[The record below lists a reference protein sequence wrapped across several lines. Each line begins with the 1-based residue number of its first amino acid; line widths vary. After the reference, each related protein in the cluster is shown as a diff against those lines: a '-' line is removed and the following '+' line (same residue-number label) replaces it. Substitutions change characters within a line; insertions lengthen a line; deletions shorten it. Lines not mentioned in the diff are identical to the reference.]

1 MELAIEVY
9 KNRAQRISTSKLNDA
24 MLPEIE
30 RQPPPM
36 EKNRAIRIKYVTQ
49 LPGTVPAFAFFC
61 NYPQYIKESYTRY
74 LENKLR
80 EHFNFTGVP
89 IRVFYRK
96 K

>member
-1 MELAIEVY
+1 MELAIEVF
-9 KNRAQRISTSKLNDA
+9 KNRAQRISTSKLNDV

-36 EKNRAIRIKYVTQ
+36 EKGRTIGIKYVTQ
-49 LPGTVPAFAFFC
+49 LPGTVPAFAFFA
-61 NYPQYIKESYTRY
+61 NYPQYIKESYARY

-80 EHFNFTGVP
+80 DHFNFTGVP
-89 IRVFYRK
+89 IRVFFRK